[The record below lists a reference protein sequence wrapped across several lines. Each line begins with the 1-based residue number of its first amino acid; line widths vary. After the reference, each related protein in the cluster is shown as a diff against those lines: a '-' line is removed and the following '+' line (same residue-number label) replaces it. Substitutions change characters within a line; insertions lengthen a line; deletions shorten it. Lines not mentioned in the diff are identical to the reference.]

1 MLNLL
6 FVLLEAAVGFLLEAI
21 GWIFLVMPRKLVILV
36 LVCLLVV
43 AVYVTSPMMIYEPNN
58 FALMPQ
64 AAQICVGESE
74 QLEALVQD
82 RKGEW
87 QPADI
92 AGESWSTDNPTA
104 TTVTESG
111 LVEGQGPG
119 TAVITLTAGPDISAS
134 STIEVV
140 DAGSCSRE

>member
-1 MLNLL
+1 MNLL
-6 FVLLEAAVGFLLEAI
+6 FAFLEAAAEAI
-21 GWIFLVMPRKLVILV
+21 GWFFVVMPRKLSLV
-36 LVCLLVV
+36 LGCLLVV
-43 AVYVTSPMMIYEPNN
+43 VVYVYWPMIIYEPNN

-74 QLEALVQD
+74 QLELLVQD

-92 AGESWSTDNPTA
+92 AGKSWSTDNPMA

-111 LVEGQGPG
+111 LVEGRGPG
-119 TAVITLTAGPDISAS
+119 TAVITLTVGPDISAS